1 MAEIGRIPVPLRL
14 CRGCRRFVRL
24 DDLKDCAFCGA
35 DLDAADA
42 EHEANLLEMRQ
53 LAQELRDALAR
64 HAATSPPTQE

>member
-24 DDLKDCAFCGA
+24 DDRKDCAFCGA

-42 EHEANLLEMRQ
+42 EHEANVMEMRQ
-53 LAQELRDALAR
+53 AAQELRDALAK
-64 HAATSPPTQE
+64 HASTSPTTQE